1 MSLPYFLAVM
11 AIGILAS
18 TIINEKMKASFV
30 VMAIIIGSYIL
41 QTVSLLAP
49 DYENLGLVSITHY
62 YDPADALLEGSAD
75 VVGALVLLAITAGC
89 LLAAIWYFGR
99 RDIRI

>member
-1 MSLPYFLAVM
+1 MCLPYFLAVL
-11 AIGILAS
+11 AIGMLAS
-18 TIINEKMKASFV
+18 TIIDEKMKASFL

-41 QTVSLLAP
+41 QTVSLLSP

-62 YDPADALLEGSAD
+62 YDPGNTLLQGNVDVLGS
-75 VVGALVLLAITAGC
+75 LVLAAITVGC